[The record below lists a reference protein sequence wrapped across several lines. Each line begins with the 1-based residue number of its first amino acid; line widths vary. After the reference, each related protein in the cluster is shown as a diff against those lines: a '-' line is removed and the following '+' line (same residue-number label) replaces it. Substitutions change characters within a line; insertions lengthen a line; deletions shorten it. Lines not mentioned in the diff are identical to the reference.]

1 MTIVNENMKYHKR
14 MDRLSRTSGQIISK
28 IKRGIEKE
36 SLRID
41 STGHLSRRSHP
52 SQLGSALTHPF
63 ITTDYSEALLEL
75 VTPTFHSCEEALGH
89 LDELHRIVYYHI
101 DDELLWVNS
110 LPCLLGNESQ
120 IPIAEYGKSNIGRMK
135 RIYRRGLALR
145 YSRKMQ
151 IIAGIHYNFS
161 VPNEFWKI
169 FDYREN
175 DRNFKDQ
182 VSNGYLAGIRNFHRY
197 SWLLFYLFGASPA
210 ACGSFFDNAPSDGLK
225 KMDSHTYYGPNATT
239 LRMSNYGYR
248 NPVQSE
254 IVIDQNS
261 IEGYIRTLE
270 NTVSTP
276 YGPYEKIGVKKNGK
290 LQQLNT
296 NLLQIENE
304 YYSVI
309 RPKRRIYP
317 LEKPTVALQDRG
329 VEYIEVRCLDLDPF
343 EPIGLSLAQARFID
357 LFLMFCLLRPSPF
370 FTDDEIDVITRNKNI
385 TVLQGRRSNVK
396 LRKTGEFVRLRTWAM
411 ELLRELEPIA
421 QVFDDVLGGD
431 DYQKSILEQ
440 TSKVVDSELTPSGRI
455 LTILQDNSEPFF
467 TLAMKLAQQTKKNLA
482 KEPPTASDIRYYDK
496 LAKESLTDQKNIEMQ
511 DDLSLDEFLKRYFS
525 Q

>member
-1 MTIVNENMKYHKR
+1 MKYHKR
-14 MDRLSRTSGQIISK
+14 IDRLNRTSGQIIHK

-41 STGHLSRRSHP
+41 STGRLSQCSHP
-52 SQLGSALTHPF
+52 SKLGSALTHPF

-89 LDELHRIVYYHI
+89 LDELHRIVYCHI

-110 LPCLLGNESQ
+110 LPCLLGDESQ
-120 IPIAEYGKSNIGRMK
+120 IPIAEYGNSNIGRMK
-135 RIYRRGLALR
+135 HIYRRGLALR

-161 VPNEFWKI
+161 VPNAFWKI

-175 DRNFKDQ
+175 DRDFKDR

-210 ACGSFFDNAPSDGLK
+210 ACGSFFNNAPAADLQ
-225 KMDSHTYYGPNATT
+225 KMDSHTYYGPHATT

-254 IVIDQNS
+254 IFIDQNT
-261 IEGYIRTLE
+261 IEGYIKTLE

-276 YGPYEKIGVKKNGK
+276 YGPYEKFGVKKNGK
-290 LQQLNT
+290 FLQLNT

-317 LEKPTVALQDRG
+317 LEKPTVALQNRG

-357 LFLMFCLLRPSPF
+357 LFLMYCLLCPSSL
-370 FTDDEIDVITRNKNI
+370 FTDDEIDIITKNKNI
-385 TVLQGRRSNVK
+385 TVLQGRCPNIK
-396 LRKTGEFVRLRTWAM
+396 LQKNGEFVLLRTWAM
-411 ELLRELEPIA
+411 ELLHELEPFA

-431 DYQKSILEQ
+431 KYQKSIFEQ
-440 TSKVVDSELTPSGRI
+440 TSKVINSELTPSGKI
-455 LTILQDNSEPFF
+455 LTKLQDNSEPFF
-467 TLAMKLAQQTKKNLA
+467 TLAMKLAQQTKKRLT
-482 KEPPTASDIRYYDK
+482 EDPPTLRDIRYYDN